1 MQTSGRSEE
10 DLKIKGARA
19 PAGLFY
25 PSETSSNWWPLG
37 RLGRLLEKY
46 RVGLLKSNVKY
57 KELQDQGV

>member
-1 MQTSGRSEE
+1 MQTSGRSDE
-10 DLKIKGARA
+10 DLKRKLLALQQAFLSLRN
-19 PAGLFY
+19 
-25 PSETSSNWWPLG
+25 SSNWWPLG